1 MVVCLIAANLENVLQ
16 LLVRGAHAS
25 LALPGRFGRRFHPV
39 SATVQ
44 SDRQHA
50 PGRLVSA
57 ISKAPQ
63 PTRTLYSALI
73 ANVFATNAAWLT
85 D

>member
-1 MVVCLIAANLENVLQ
+1 MAVYLIAANLENVLQ
-16 LLVRGAHAS
+16 LLV
-25 LALPGRFGRRFHPV
+25 L
-39 SATVQ
+39 
-44 SDRQHA
+44 
-50 PGRLVSA
+50 SA

>member
-1 MVVCLIAANLENVLQ
+1 MEKARVLLPPTLDQFMAVYLIAANLENVLQ
-16 LLVRGAHAS
+16 LLV
-25 LALPGRFGRRFHPV
+25 L
-39 SATVQ
+39 
-44 SDRQHA
+44 
-50 PGRLVSA
+50 SA